1 MQLSLCA
8 WPTWKLVRPPAFPSL
23 ILLFSLFILH
33 PVLVRAQEQ
42 RPANPGNL
50 SVSPAAERSATI
62 TDPAQGI
69 SATQLVRRALS
80 SNAELAAARLEIE
93 RARARLRQT
102 GLRPNPTIDFEQ
114 SSGRLV
120 NNPGERATIIG
131 FSLPLEVTGQRA
143 RRLALAQAELE
154 AAQAAVAEH
163 ERLLAAEVRK
173 TFVEALSAQRELD
186 ITEGLNRLDTQ
197 TVRVVEARVTE
208 GDAAPL
214 EASLLRVEIDRL
226 RSRRALVEGRFQVA
240 LLRLKTLAGIPLEET
255 LQIREELART
265 ALSALTITLN
275 EAVETAL
282 RTRPD
287 LRLARLM
294 EEAARAGLRLAEA
307 QAGPSVTINARY
319 TFDRTL
325 TSLPAP
331 LTPFPDTGR
340 SLSFGVS
347 IGLPVFNRNQGNK
360 AEAAVAITQAQQRRE
375 FIEAV
380 IRAEV
385 ASAFTRQQ
393 AAANAL
399 ATFEQGVIGRSQ
411 DNIRAI
417 RGAYEVGAFSVTELL
432 AEQRRLLDLQ
442 KEFTEALA
450 ERWRANAD
458 LQSAMGI
465 IEEK

>member
-1 MQLSLCA
+1 MRLSLCA
-8 WPTWKLVRPPAFPSL
+8 WPRWMPFRPPVSIPPVLF
-23 ILLFSLFILH
+23 FSLFILH
-33 PVLVRAQEQ
+33 PALVWAQEQ
-42 RPANPGNL
+42 RPPRTSVAVEPGT
-50 SVSPAAERSATI
+50 VARSATMI
-62 TDPAQGI
+62 DPAHGVSTTALI
-69 SATQLVRRALS
+69 RRAIS
-80 SNAELAAARLEIE
+80 ENAELAATRLEIE
-93 RARARLRQT
+93 RARARFQQA
-102 GLRPNPTIDFEQ
+102 GLRPNPTLDFEQ

-143 RRLALAQAELE
+143 RRLNLAQAEME
-154 AAQAAVAEH
+154 AAQAAVAER

-173 TFVEALSAQRELD
+173 TFGEALTAQRELE
-186 ITEGLNRLDTQ
+186 ITDGLNRLDTQ

-226 RSRRALVEGRFQVA
+226 LSHRALVEGRLQAA

-255 LQIREELART
+255 LQIREELAQT
-265 ALSALTITLN
+265 ALPVLTITLN

-319 TFDRTL
+319 TLDRTL

-347 IGLPVFNRNQGNK
+347 IGLPIFNRNQGNK
-360 AEAAVAITQAQQRRE
+360 AEATVAITQAQHRCE

-385 ASAFTRQQ
+385 TSAFARQQ
-393 AAANAL
+393 AAAKAL

-417 RGAYEVGAFSVTELL
+417 RGAYEIGAFRVTELL
-432 AEQRRLLDLQ
+432 AEQRRLLDSQ

-450 ERWRANAD
+450 ERWRAIAD